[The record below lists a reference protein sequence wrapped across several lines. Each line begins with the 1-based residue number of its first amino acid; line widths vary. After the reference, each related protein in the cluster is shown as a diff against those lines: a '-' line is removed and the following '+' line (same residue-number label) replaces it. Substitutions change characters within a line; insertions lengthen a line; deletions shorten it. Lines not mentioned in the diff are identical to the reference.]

1 MTTAALAR
9 LRRNAERLG
18 AAADLAHRAAN
29 AAVHAILAAE
39 DACDRAACHRAVE
52 AARHRAVE
60 AAEAADAAAE
70 AADAAADAARA
81 AARVAAAAV
90 RAALDG

>member
-29 AAVHAILAAE
+29 AAVAAILDAE

-52 AARHRAVE
+52 AARV
-60 AAEAADAAAE
+60 AARVADAAAE
-70 AADAAADAARA
+70 AADDAAEAADDAAEEVADAADAA
-81 AARVAAAAV
+81 
-90 RAALDG
+90 LDF